1 MCLHR
6 SSGPLVRLVNTGVS
20 LRSAMAVQSD
30 DVFEM
35 LCFLTSHVLR
45 FGCEIGYVGRVF
57 ELMLIA
63 GNVHGFGDHF
73 G

>member
-1 MCLHR
+1 
-6 SSGPLVRLVNTGVS
+6 
-20 LRSAMAVQSD
+20 MAVQSD